1 MSKLPFTISQNHH
14 AIPKHFR
21 TALWSTSPF
30 DQCSPSPPTHS
41 TSSYTPTPSKT
52 AGHLPIFPPQPR
64 NITSLNSA
72 TSHLKHN
79 YTWQPR
85 ARREK
90 QWAAIVCCSC
100 PRRRSVRE
108 KEGENRVWTSVCI
121 FQLQTT
127 ALQHSSLQHHPSC
140 NHCNQNLCEP
150 RAERENRKFFRFL
163 VSELQSEV
171 TSELD

>member
-1 MSKLPFTISQNHH
+1 MINLTIRPMLTFTTYTLNLFLHSNSLQN
-14 AIPKHFR
+14 R
-21 TALWSTSPF
+21 E
-30 DQCSPSPPTHS
+30 PSPC
-41 TSSYTPTPSKT
+41 
-52 AGHLPIFPPQPR
+52 FFFPQPR

-72 TSHLKHN
+72 TSHLNHN

-100 PRRRSVRE
+100 PRRRSERE
-108 KEGENRVWTSVCI
+108 KEGENRVWASVCI

-140 NHCNQNLCEP
+140 NHCNQNLCEL

>member
-1 MSKLPFTISQNHH
+1 MQSQNISGQHYDQPHH
-14 AIPKHFR
+14 SANAHLHHLHTQPLPTLQLPPKPRAISLFSF
-21 TALWSTSPF
+21 LF
-30 DQCSPSPPTHS
+30 
-41 TSSYTPTPSKT
+41 
-52 AGHLPIFPPQPR
+52 
-64 NITSLNSA
+64 SLNSA
-72 TSHLKHN
+72 TSHLNHN

-90 QWAAIVCCSC
+90 QWAAIDCCSC
-100 PRRRSVRE
+100 PRRRSERE
-108 KEGENRVWTSVCI
+108 NEGENRVWASVCI